1 MNATGPDTGGIDGMA
16 AVPVGGFVFRVLNRL
31 VPARW
36 TAEVMRA
43 LVAPLDA
50 ALQARSRGRFSA
62 GRMLGVPSLLLT
74 TVGARSGRPVA
85 TPLFGDPRIRGFRPV
100 TGEGLP

>member
-1 MNATGPDTGGIDGMA
+1 MA

-50 ALQARSRGRFSA
+50 ALQARSRGRFS
-62 GRMLGVPSLLLT
+62 VPSLLLT

-85 TPLFGDPRIRGFRPV
+85 PHSLR
-100 TGEGLP
+100 